1 MKVGDL
7 VRIAGSL
14 AAWDTPGRYANL
26 GQVGIVTKVPVGIR
40 GRWAILLTS
49 GELIA
54 TLHGSSLEVIN
65 VQEG

>member
-1 MKVGDL
+1 MIKVGDL
-7 VRIAGSL
+7 VRINGSWGGIL
-14 AAWDTPGRYANL
+14 VTWE

-54 TLHGSSLEVIN
+54 TRLMSRMEIVNG
-65 VQEG
+65 QES

>member
-7 VRIAGSL
+7 VRIRTSEFLGD
-14 AAWDTPGRYANL
+14 WQ

-49 GELIA
+49 GQLIA

-65 VQEG
+65 DQES

>member
-7 VRIAGSL
+7 VRILGSDFL
-14 AAWDTPGRYANL
+14 GSWE
-26 GQVGIVTKVPVGIR
+26 GQVGIVTKVPMTER

-49 GELIA
+49 GQLIA

-65 VQEG
+65 GKES

>member
-1 MKVGDL
+1 MIKVGDL

-14 AAWDTPGRYANL
+14 AAWE
-26 GQVGIVTKVPVGIR
+26 GQMGIVTKVPMGIR

-54 TLHGSSLEVIN
+54 TMHGSSLEVIN
-65 VQEG
+65 ESR

>member
-7 VRIAGSL
+7 VRILGSDFL
-14 AAWDTPGRYANL
+14 GSWE

-49 GELIA
+49 GQLIA

-65 VQEG
+65 VQES